1 VSDVFLGTI
10 AFAVLVMAIIQ
21 VAAIVFAARAA
32 RRVGDAF
39 ARLEQDVRP
48 IIANLQALSADAARA
63 TALAASQ
70 VERAD
75 QMLGALR
82 DRLEQT
88 VILMQQNLLKP
99 MRDLMAMIQAFKE
112 VFFGGDRNTSPG
124 DRGRRQPVEEED
136 ALFIG

>member
-1 VSDVFLGTI
+1 MFLGTI
-10 AFAVLVMAIIQ
+10 AVAVLVMAIIQ

-63 TALAASQ
+63 TAVAASQ
-70 VERAD
+70 VDRAD

-82 DRLEQT
+82 ERLEQT
-88 VILMQQNLLKP
+88 VILMQQNLLRP
-99 MRDLMAMIQAFKE
+99 MREIMAMLQAIKD
-112 VFFGGDRNTSPG
+112 VFFGGARTASPG
-124 DRGRRQPVEEED
+124 DGRRRQPAEEED